1 MTLAT
6 RLEKYCLTMATS
18 GREEPMIRAITE
30 DFVAFTKDITVDSFG
45 NVMARF
51 EAASPTMTRSS
62 GGDVFDMKEQVG
74 HSDIRTTINI
84 YGRIFK
90 EDKVQIAQN
99 LNTKLENVHKMCT
112 EAENNVKFAEIV
124 SQNPLQIKASKA
136 VDSDDAQVRPTDYGF
151 DA

>member
-1 MTLAT
+1 
-6 RLEKYCLTMATS
+6 MATS

-90 EDKVQIAQN
+90 RGQGPDCAKSEHEAGKCAQN
-99 LNTKLENVHKMCT
+99 VHGGRKQC
-112 EAENNVKFAEIV
+112 
-124 SQNPLQIKASKA
+124 
-136 VDSDDAQVRPTDYGF
+136 QVCGDCFPKSPANKGF
-151 DA
+151 